1 MKPKLRHEEILS
13 LLHTQERV
21 EVDELAL
28 RFDVSAETIRRDLA
42 LLSEKGLLRKIHG
55 GAMRL
60 QTAQEPSFGVRAI
73 LKSTEKQWLAQCA
86 VQLINEGDSLFIA
99 SGTTTAAFAYD
110 LARLNELTVMTN
122 STIVAS
128 ELGRQAHKKRTTYL
142 LGGIFNVDES
152 EVMGGFLVEQVRQ
165 FRADHAV
172 VSVGSV
178 NPQGIFEYRMETA
191 ILIRAMME
199 HSNNLIVLADSSK
212 LNQASLIWISELE
225 MVHHLVVTGTPSDEL
240 QAACEAS
247 QTMLHIAGAET
258 DLA

>member
-1 MKPKLRHEEILS
+1 MKPKIRHEEILN

-42 LLSEKGLLRKIHG
+42 VLSEKGLLRKIHG
-55 GAMRL
+55 GATRF
-60 QTAQEPSFGVRAI
+60 QTAQEPSFGVRSI
-73 LKSTEKQWLAQCA
+73 LKSTEKRWLAQCA
-86 VQLINEGDSLFIA
+86 SELINVGDSLFIA
-99 SGTTTAAFAYD
+99 SGTTTAAFAHA
-110 LARLNELTVMTN
+110 LTRLSQLTVMTN

-128 ELGRQAHKKRTTYL
+128 ELGRLVDKKHTIYL
-142 LGGIFNVDES
+142 LGGIFNADES

-165 FRADHAV
+165 FHADHAV

-178 NPQGIFEYRMETA
+178 NAHGIFEYRMETA
-191 ILIRAMME
+191 VLIRAMME

-225 MVHHLVVTGTPSDEL
+225 MVQHLVVTGTPSDEL
-240 QAACEAS
+240 QKACEAS
-247 QTMLHIAGAET
+247 QTTLHIAGAET
-258 DLA
+258 DTH

>member
-1 MKPKLRHEEILS
+1 MKPRLRHEEILS

-42 LLSEKGLLRKIHG
+42 MLSEKGLLRKIHG
-55 GAMRL
+55 GAARF
-60 QTAQEPSFGVRAI
+60 QTAQEPSFGVRSI
-73 LKSTEKQWLAQCA
+73 LKSTEKQYIAQCA
-86 VQLINEGDSLFIA
+86 VELINEGDSLFIA
-99 SGTTTAAFAYD
+99 SGTTTAAFAHA
-110 LARLNELTVMTN
+110 LTHLNELTVMTN
-122 STIVAS
+122 STIVAH
-128 ELGRQAHKKRTTYL
+128 ELGKHPQNKHTLYL
-142 LGGIFNVDES
+142 LGGIFNADES

-178 NPQGIFEYRMETA
+178 NANGIFEYRMEAA

-199 HSNNLIVLADSSK
+199 HSHNLIVLADSSK

-225 MVHHLVVTGTPSDEL
+225 MVRHLVVTGTPSDEL
-240 QAACEAS
+240 RKACEAS

-258 DLA
+258 DPH